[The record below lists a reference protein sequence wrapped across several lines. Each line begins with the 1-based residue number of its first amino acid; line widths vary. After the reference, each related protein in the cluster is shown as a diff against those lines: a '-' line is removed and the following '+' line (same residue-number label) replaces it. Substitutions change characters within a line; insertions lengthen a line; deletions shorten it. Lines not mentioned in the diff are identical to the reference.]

1 MTKAEISQIMNNT
14 YFDYAK
20 KKFYHLEDRD
30 YSNRADNFLTKLF
43 YFTDTYLGIGLF
55 FISIGS
61 ILFLLM
67 WQIATKIITNNW
79 CYFIYLL
86 ANTYITF
93 YFYLWHLDN
102 KQIVPIK
109 TTLAYHDT
117 TTPNTYFTDNEQK
130 LLSEFGYNL
139 VQAVFNQAKLPPA
152 FTWLKTKQFGL
163 LCYNIKSMTFI
174 HVYLYRKINGSY
186 KIVGIMSFSKSTL
199 KHQFMHKSELL
210 ELRKDDKN
218 KTFTPLID
226 FKAKVISGVSIAF
239 LLLILLLGISQN
251 QIAILI
257 GSLLLIII
265 SFISCYYAFTNA
277 LFEKI
282 SPCVK
287 LARAKL
293 YLSTTLA
300 KINDMSSR

>member
-67 WQIATKIITNNW
+67 WQIATKTITNNW

-130 LLSEFGYNL
+130 LLSEFGYDL

-152 FTWLKTKQFGL
+152 FTWLKTKQVGL
-163 LCYNIKSMTFI
+163 LYYNVKSMTFI

-186 KIVGIMSFSKSTL
+186 KIVGLMSFSKSTL

-218 KTFTPLID
+218 KTFKPLID
-226 FKAKVISGVSIAF
+226 FKAKVILGVSIA
-239 LLLILLLGISQN
+239 LISLILLLGISQN

-265 SFISCYYAFTNA
+265 SFISCYYAFTNV
-277 LFEKI
+277 LIEGI
-282 SPCVK
+282 SLNTK

-293 YLSTTLA
+293 YFKANKKRLS
-300 KINDMSSR
+300 